1 MARRNPYAM
10 DPNLARGI
18 SNLTRALIGSA
29 ADDAALARGRA
40 SDALARK
47 YDAETEGQG
56 IKNRRDTDLSAAIAQ
71 ASDPSGLLAGSILES
86 LGGQMDNGN
95 MIQKVMPD
103 GPQMSVPMNA
113 NQVNMTQADQ
123 LKNLGGLTRAFFGDG
138 TYNPT
143 QFAGGLQG
151 IQNTIARN
159 LATTLAQGSDD
170 ERRQAMTLMGKN
182 PGQYFDSGVAQR
194 GQDLTAETARRGQ
207 DIDSADKRRGQ
218 DITDTTNRRGQD
230 LDSADKR
237 RGQDIDDRTIRWK
250 HNNRTVSMTVEP
262 GKQII
267 LDPQTGR
274 KLGIEPTMVTDGGET
289 KEMYVLDG
297 GPALGKIKVSVP
309 QGGTVFMDQKTA
321 EAIGVKKDKDG
332 QWKVMGQPKSSSS
345 STKDSRKRPTMKVI
359 DQAYTDDIQSVDNW
373 SAIPNAVRGKVKGT
387 LLKYTNDGMKSNPD
401 MDYPTAYATAVS
413 SAIREGVVNIDTGFG
428 DGLSDF
434 AVPAYFYRVM
444 STAANFQAL
453 GYSKKQAEAIVKQ
466 KSEDK

>member
-1 MARRNPYAM
+1 
-10 DPNLARGI
+10 
-18 SNLTRALIGSA
+18 
-29 ADDAALARGRA
+29 
-40 SDALARK
+40 
-47 YDAETEGQG
+47 
-56 IKNRRDTDLSAAIAQ
+56 
-71 ASDPSGLLAGSILES
+71 
-86 LGGQMDNGN
+86 
-95 MIQKVMPD
+95 
-103 GPQMSVPMNA
+103 
-113 NQVNMTQADQ
+113 
-123 LKNLGGLTRAFFGDG
+123 
-138 TYNPT
+138 
-143 QFAGGLQG
+143 
-151 IQNTIARN
+151 
-159 LATTLAQGSDD
+159 
-170 ERRQAMTLMGKN
+170 
-182 PGQYFDSGVAQR
+182 
-194 GQDLTAETARRGQ
+194 
-207 DIDSADKRRGQ
+207 
-218 DITDTTNRRGQD
+218 
-230 LDSADKR
+230 
-237 RGQDIDDRTIRWK
+237 
-250 HNNRTVSMTVEP
+250 
-262 GKQII
+262 
-267 LDPQTGR
+267 
-274 KLGIEPTMVTDGGET
+274 
-289 KEMYVLDG
+289 EMYVLDG